1 MAEEWITT
9 QEAAELL
16 NVTDAHV
23 RYLLSQGKLEGRK
36 FGHVWAVLR
45 NSVLNYL
52 THRPKPGPKPKL
64 RDDTDTT

>member
-9 QEAAELL
+9 KEAAELL

-36 FGHVWAVLR
+36 FGHVWAVMR
-45 NSVLNYL
+45 SSVLNYL
-52 THRPKPGPKPKL
+52 VHRPKPGPKLK
-64 RDDTDTT
+64 RDTT

>member
-9 QEAAELL
+9 KEAAELL
-16 NVTDAHV
+16 SVTDTHV

-45 NSVLNYL
+45 GSALSYL
-52 THRPKPGPKPKL
+52 AHRPKPGPKPK
-64 RDDTDTT
+64 RDSI

>member
-9 QEAAELL
+9 REASELL

-36 FGHVWAVLR
+36 FGHVWAVTHR
-45 NSVLNYL
+45 SVLHYL
-52 THRPKPGPKPKL
+52 ANRPKPGPRPKQ
-64 RDDTDTT
+64 DTT